1 MMSPTGVI
9 FVYDK
14 SMKFK
19 DDFQINLTSQQHSL
33 LCDMCSFAATA
44 DFEEHNDL
52 EIFNRVWDKISNA
65 DHNIITEES

>member
-9 FVYDK
+9 FMYDK

-33 LCDMCSFAATA
+33 LCEMCSFAATA
-44 DFEEHNDL
+44 DFEEHHDSKT
-52 EIFNRVWDKISNA
+52 FNQVWDLVLNA
-65 DHNIITEES
+65 SHNIITEDN